1 MNNNQLTSVAGLSE
15 QISRSGRL
23 ATLLFYAV
31 PPVREKRTEVSHMTS
46 NGNQSQRIYD
56 KATRTWYEVPED
68 QYKEFDRWRTN
79 LRKREQYWGRCFCP
93 RGKWWLCDGNCVEC
107 EFHTRNE
114 VSLDDPL
121 PDGEGM
127 RGDYVPDDNP
137 TPEEITADRDLLER
151 LTARLHELDPDA
163 DKILELWSEN
173 PNLSDRKIAEA
184 IGRPQKTFS
193 DRMKRLRD
201 EFRPYRNS

>member
-1 MNNNQLTSVAGLSE
+1 MAHESAQ
-15 QISRSGRL
+15 
-23 ATLLFYAV
+23 
-31 PPVREKRTEVSHMTS
+31 
-46 NGNQSQRIYD
+46 
-56 KATRTWYEVPED
+56 TRTV
-68 QYKEFDRWRTN
+68 
-79 LRKREQYWGRCFCP
+79 LGA
-93 RGKWWLCDGNCVEC
+93 L
-107 EFHTRNE
+107 
-114 VSLDDPL
+114 LL
-121 PDGEGM
+121 PDGEGT
-127 RGDYVPDDNP
+127 RGDYVPGENP

>member
-1 MNNNQLTSVAGLSE
+1 M
-15 QISRSGRL
+15 
-23 ATLLFYAV
+23 
-31 PPVREKRTEVSHMTS
+31 KS
-46 NGNQSQRIYD
+46 NDNQSQRIYN
-56 KATRTWYEVPED
+56 KTTRTWYEVSED
-68 QYKEFDRWRTN
+68 QYREFDRWRTN
-79 LRKREQYWGRCFCP
+79 LRKCKQYWWRCFCP
-93 RGKWWLCDGNCVEC
+93 RGKWWLCDGDCLDC

-121 PDGEGM
+121 PEGEGTC
-127 RGDYVPDDNP
+127 GDYVPDENL
-137 TPEEITADRDLLER
+137 TPEEITEDRDLLER

-193 DRMKRLRD
+193 DRMKRLRN

>member
-1 MNNNQLTSVAGLSE
+1 MKN
-15 QISRSGRL
+15 
-23 ATLLFYAV
+23 
-31 PPVREKRTEVSHMTS
+31 

-56 KATRTWYEVPED
+56 KTTRTWYEVPEG
-68 QYKEFDRWRTN
+68 QYREFDRWRTN

>member
-1 MNNNQLTSVAGLSE
+1 
-15 QISRSGRL
+15 
-23 ATLLFYAV
+23 
-31 PPVREKRTEVSHMTS
+31 MTS

-107 EFHTRNE
+107 EFHTRND

>member
-1 MNNNQLTSVAGLSE
+1 MAGLSE

-93 RGKWWLCDGNCVEC
+93 RGKWWPCDGNCVEC

-114 VSLDDPL
+114 VPLDDPL
-121 PDGEGM
+121 PDGAGM

-151 LTARLHELDPDA
+151 LTARLHELDPDEHESTLHLHSHSLRGH
-163 DKILELWSEN
+163 KSLTTLPETVRGIEPLTKMWS
-173 PNLSDRKIAEA
+173 K
-184 IGRPQKTFS
+184 
-193 DRMKRLRD
+193 D
-201 EFRPYRNS
+201 EFRIA